1 MNSSR
6 RFELQE
12 KRSGQER
19 LFERLFMLG
28 LSLGPVYL
36 FPSGLPQVSDWLLAV
51 WAGVTLLTRVG
62 TARRVLNFGPMF
74 FGALLTTY
82 IILVN
87 VVWALY
93 LGDVRVAYNSLFYIF
108 NFMVMWALST
118 SIRNSREQ
126 WRTVLSRALV
136 IIAAVLLVMFALRFD
151 PGRVRQTAGFNNP
164 NQLAYYSLLL
174 FCGAFVVFQRTQWTS
189 FRFLFVIGISL
200 MMILFSSSLSAIAG
214 LSAAILGA
222 SLTAGVRRLGRFL
235 RTAALITLVLG
246 IGLASSGLYDAL
258 ANQIRVRF
266 TAADR
271 KVANAV
277 DERGYSRI
285 LEYPEYVILGAGEG
299 ARYRFGPE
307 HSHELHS
314 SLGTLLFSYG
324 VPGLAFFLLMLLFVL
339 RRKRFSVWLLTMAP
353 LIYSLSHQGLRTTL
367 FWIFLTIVW
376 LYAPETRTAFA
387 PWGSM
392 LREISSTPGY
402 TRARSN

>member
-19 LFERLFMLG
+19 LFQKLFVLG

-36 FPSGLPQVSDWLLAV
+36 LPSGLPQVSDWLLAV

-74 FGALLTTY
+74 FGVLLTTY

-93 LGDVRVAYNSLFYIF
+93 LGDFRVAYNSLFYIF
-108 NFMVMWALST
+108 NFLVVWALST

-126 WRTVLSRALV
+126 WRKVLSRALV
-136 IIAAVLLVMFALRFD
+136 IIAAVLLVMFVIRFD
-151 PGRVRQTAGFNNP
+151 PTNVRQTAGFNNP

-174 FCGAFVVFQRTQWTS
+174 FCSAFVMFERMQWTS

-200 MMILFSSSLSAIAG
+200 LMVLFSSSLGALAG
-214 LSAAILGA
+214 VSLALLGA
-222 SLTAGVRRLGRFL
+222 LLTTGVRRMGRFL
-235 RTAALITLVLG
+235 RIATMVTLLLG
-246 IGLASSGLYDAL
+246 FGLVSSGLYDPL
-258 ANQIRVRF
+258 ANQIQARLAV
-266 TAADR
+266 ADR

-299 ARYRFGPE
+299 ALYR
-307 HSHELHS
+307 
-314 SLGTLLFSYG
+314 
-324 VPGLAFFLLMLLFVL
+324 
-339 RRKRFSVWLLTMAP
+339 
-353 LIYSLSHQGLRTTL
+353 
-367 FWIFLTIVW
+367 
-376 LYAPETRTAFA
+376 
-387 PWGSM
+387 
-392 LREISSTPGY
+392 
-402 TRARSN
+402 

>member
-51 WAGVTLLTRVG
+51 WAGVTLLTRAG

-151 PGRVRQTAGFNNP
+151 PGRVRQTADLTTPINWRTTHCCCFAVR
-164 NQLAYYSLLL
+164 LSSFRERMDLISLLVCDRH
-174 FCGAFVVFQRTQWTS
+174 FSNDDPFVFA
-189 FRFLFVIGISL
+189 G
-200 MMILFSSSLSAIAG
+200 AIAG

-222 SLTAGVRRLGRFL
+222 C
-235 RTAALITLVLG
+235 
-246 IGLASSGLYDAL
+246 
-258 ANQIRVRF
+258 
-266 TAADR
+266 
-271 KVANAV
+271 
-277 DERGYSRI
+277 
-285 LEYPEYVILGAGEG
+285 
-299 ARYRFGPE
+299 
-307 HSHELHS
+307 
-314 SLGTLLFSYG
+314 
-324 VPGLAFFLLMLLFVL
+324 
-339 RRKRFSVWLLTMAP
+339 
-353 LIYSLSHQGLRTTL
+353 
-367 FWIFLTIVW
+367 
-376 LYAPETRTAFA
+376 
-387 PWGSM
+387 
-392 LREISSTPGY
+392 
-402 TRARSN
+402 